1 MSACIYEYK
10 SQLSIVL
17 FPNQKPI
24 RIDMTLPTPLV
35 PSMKFMWAIHRR
47 QFSLFL
53 QYINHYLNFM
63 NIQPTTSAEFQ
74 WPSELSGID

>member
-1 MSACIYEYK
+1 MSACIYKYK

-35 PSMKFMWAIHRR
+35 PSMKFM
-47 QFSLFL
+47 
-53 QYINHYLNFM
+53 
-63 NIQPTTSAEFQ
+63 
-74 WPSELSGID
+74 

>member
-35 PSMKFMWAIHRR
+35 PSTKFMWAIHRR

-53 QYINHYLNFM
+53 QYINHCLNFM

-74 WPSELSGID
+74 